1 MTKKQNCVLCTD
13 SLIVH
18 LKTNDIYKD
27 VVEENERRF
36 DTSSYGLEMGSLKE
50 DYEEL
55 SKQY

>member
-50 DYEEL
+50 DYEKL
-55 SKQY
+55 SK